1 MATNTYTDAVKNII
15 KQHIKFAVYIDE
27 NARESFKPSSVPELF
42 EEKLS
47 FELYEEFSKYDVE
60 LSTYKY
66 SSIPNYKT
74 KKNYILNGRDLVLLD
89 WKLDGRTGEDQALEV
104 ISDIIHVKPRISF
117 CVVYTHE
124 STDEVFKNIL
134 SFFSGITKQECDD
147 IRLQL
152 LLEGEENFHDFKSKL
167 DEIVLHGSFDK
178 EETDNFINAF
188 PDVFESDSFKTDSDR
203 IKLIKCWCT
212 YSDFQKNS
220 SNQIKV
226 SSYKESD
233 KTLII
238 GNTFFVILNK
248 EATGFAELLSKF
260 TQIIADYPNGFP
272 LLMNLEIN
280 NIMQNKGMMMDPR
293 IINLPQELFAYHKM
307 QDRIDFDFFI
317 KEVQLN
323 SISLSLM
330 DEQLSTIQS
339 LQNPPKTYEPKIE
352 ELISINTFYDSIKR
366 PSETNLVFGDVFKYE
381 DGAGE
386 TCFYICI
393 TPLCDCANPKNENTF
408 YFAKGQQI
416 TDVPKI
422 KKLIKH
428 SEELFISFLPNNIVV
443 KWANSTS
450 DKDKPLYIT
459 PIPLTIP
466 KITIKDN
473 HLYAYQLMS
482 KISKKKKID
491 LQYIGTIKQNY
502 AQRIANH
509 AFMHSI
515 RVGITFVSILK

>member
-27 NARESFKPSSVPELF
+27 NARESFKPSSTPELF

-47 FELYEEFSKYDVE
+47 VELYEEFSKYDIE

-66 SSIPNYKT
+66 TSIPDYKL
-74 KKNYILNGRDLVLLD
+74 KKNCVLNGRDLVLLD
-89 WKLDGRTGEDQALEV
+89 WKLDGGTGEDQALEI
-104 ISDIIHVKPRISF
+104 ISDIIHFKPRISF

-124 STDEVFKNIL
+124 NTDDVFKNIL
-134 SFFSGITKQECDD
+134 SFFSGVTKQECDD
-147 IRLQL
+147 IKLQL
-152 LLEGEENFHDFKSKL
+152 LLEGEENFHIFKSKL
-167 DEIVLHGSFDK
+167 NDIVLHGSFDT

-188 PDVFESDSFKTDSDR
+188 SEVFESDLFKNDSDKN
-203 IKLIKCWCT
+203 KLIKCWCA

-220 SNQIKV
+220 SHQNNA

-317 KEVQLN
+317 KEVLLN
-323 SISLSLM
+323 GISLSLM

-352 ELISINTFYDSIKR
+352 DLISMNTFYDSIKR
-366 PSETNLVFGDVFKYE
+366 PSETNLFFGDVFKGE
-381 DGAGE
+381 DSSGE
-386 TCFYICI
+386 SCFYICI

-408 YFAKGQQI
+408 YFAKGQQV
-416 TDVPKI
+416 TDVSKI

-443 KWANSTS
+443 KWTNSTS

-482 KISKKKKID
+482 KVSKKKKID

-515 RVGITFVSILK
+515 RVGITFASILK